1 MDEKKTPNSDIESFA
16 DHGRREVTVEEG
28 SSEEFVFSLGLGGLL
43 RKLAVSGVEMRGLEP
58 VPVEKRT
65 HTKYYNIF
73 TLFGGS
79 FTSILPLS
87 IGTTP
92 TLVFGQSFRDAAIMI
107 VTMQALFVIPT
118 LYILT
123 LAPQLGMRQSVQFRY
138 VFGKYLNAL
147 LSIIIILE
155 IGIYAIIAAVG
166 GAECLSAVRPGTLPV
181 EAAIAIIFTVAFCIA
196 FVGYSAVHFV
206 CQYIWIPN
214 IIALLVLVGCA
225 GSQLHNQAPAS
236 SSGAA
241 PWLATVS
248 ICASNMATWGTIIG
262 DYTCYMPP
270 KAPKLRLVFYCV
282 MGLYVPFT
290 LFMLLGAAIG
300 GSITVIPSWG
310 AAYAEGSLG
319 GVLGQILTSRV
330 GGFGR
335 FLLVILGFSIVTT
348 SARDMYSIS
357 LFTVAVIPWLRHV
370 PRVLILVFA
379 SGVMIGVGIAASRS
393 FLPSLSTLVSIAGY
407 ITAPSV
413 SVFLVEWFVFRKANP
428 ASVDP
433 AIWDNPSAL
442 PSGIPAVISIMAPWG
457 LIVPS
462 MSTVWYVG
470 PIAAR
475 VGDLAWEL
483 GALANTTCELI
494 VSRRGKYGT
503 EVALGPFSSTDSE
516 ERHRRFPVE
525 RSPRE
530 TLTPTPTLPNPRE
543 TSSLPFPAGDH
554 SQSPPK
560 KPCRDVSPSLS
571 EIAVHKDPERAS
583 ERVIYIGDSANY
595 QYVLHEVGDP
605 FKGSDQNKYW
615 IENLQRSMLDQ
626 IGSSTQ
632 DALQQIRS
640 EDDERLRDQGVF
652 QYPEKPI
659 RDELIRVFFDYSCLA
674 CPIFYQVEF
683 MRLYKADSLSPL
695 ILNAVF
701 FMATLHCSEA
711 LLAGMGFPNRY
722 LAGLTFYRRAK
733 ALYDADYE
741 SDGIVTVQAAI
752 LLSHR
757 WDGPTEQKDTW
768 HWLGIATGLAQSLGM
783 HRRLPAVYFGGG
795 YGGFFI
801 STTYI
806 MQQSMADL
814 LISTLTLVT

>member
-1 MDEKKTPNSDIESFA
+1 MAETFDMNEKKTPNSDIESFA
-16 DHGRREVTVEEG
+16 DHGQREVTVEEG
-28 SSEEFVFSLGLGGLL
+28 SSEELVFSLGLGGLL

-107 VTMQALFVIPT
+107 VTMQALFIIPT

-181 EAAIAIIFTVAFCIA
+181 EAAIAIIFIVAFCIA

-236 SSGAA
+236 SSSAA

-433 AIWDNPSAL
+433 AIWDNASAL
-442 PSGIPAVISIMAPWG
+442 PTGIPAVISIIAPWG

-483 GALANTTCELI
+483 GA
-494 VSRRGKYGT
+494 VS
-503 EVALGPFSSTDSE
+503 
-516 ERHRRFPVE
+516 
-525 RSPRE
+525 
-530 TLTPTPTLPNPRE
+530 
-543 TSSLPFPAGDH
+543 
-554 SQSPPK
+554 
-560 KPCRDVSPSLS
+560 
-571 EIAVHKDPERAS
+571 
-583 ERVIYIGDSANY
+583 
-595 QYVLHEVGDP
+595 
-605 FKGSDQNKYW
+605 
-615 IENLQRSMLDQ
+615 
-626 IGSSTQ
+626 
-632 DALQQIRS
+632 
-640 EDDERLRDQGVF
+640 
-652 QYPEKPI
+652 
-659 RDELIRVFFDYSCLA
+659 
-674 CPIFYQVEF
+674 
-683 MRLYKADSLSPL
+683 
-695 ILNAVF
+695 
-701 FMATLHCSEA
+701 
-711 LLAGMGFPNRY
+711 
-722 LAGLTFYRRAK
+722 
-733 ALYDADYE
+733 
-741 SDGIVTVQAAI
+741 AI
-752 LLSHR
+752 LFYLPLR
-757 WDGPTEQKDTW
+757 AADIKVRG
-768 HWLGIATGLAQSLGM
+768 
-783 HRRLPAVYFGGG
+783 RL
-795 YGGFFI
+795 
-801 STTYI
+801 
-806 MQQSMADL
+806 
-814 LISTLTLVT
+814 